1 MIDVAE
7 SGIFREGT
15 TGGCQW
21 RVRGLIQSETLRRT
35 SHPHWVS
42 PDCRWR
48 WPVEHPHQLVGLRWM
63 CRCRTLQCITNSSS
77 VRKKF
82 PTSVCRHSTSST
94 GKTLQHLWLD
104 LNKLLGA
111 AGVDVGAADAASAL
125 ADAVGEA
132 AGAAGAVV
140 AAAIAGDVA
149 AGSRRDFLNRPSAI
163 MTRSARRIEALLL
176 ARAPASPLIVALDH
190 SNNKCTQSADRQ
202 HRERRSSSAGVR
214 RTRAAGSGEMW
225 RACGQVAPAIAPT
238 SPQALRAFRLAPRS
252 TPSPRPNTRPTATP
266 KGPNALQH
274 HSGQR
279 QRLGDS
285 SATRHKDDEGE
296 DFRGPLWQ
304 CTTLVACA
312 SGRVVAPN

>member
-48 WPVEHPHQLVGLRWM
+48 WPVEHPHQLVGLRWT

-111 AGVDVGAADAASAL
+111 AGVDVEAADAASAL

-132 AGAAGAVV
+132 AGAVVAVV

-149 AGSRRDFLNRPSAI
+149 AGSRRVPCSIALERNRPPNSGGLFL
-163 MTRSARRIEALLL
+163 TSNPSLSKKVSD
-176 ARAPASPLIVALDH
+176 AS
-190 SNNKCTQSADRQ
+190 Q
-202 HRERRSSSAGVR
+202 
-214 RTRAAGSGEMW
+214 
-225 RACGQVAPAIAPT
+225 
-238 SPQALRAFRLAPRS
+238 
-252 TPSPRPNTRPTATP
+252 RP
-266 KGPNALQH
+266 KL
-274 HSGQR
+274 
-279 QRLGDS
+279 
-285 SATRHKDDEGE
+285 
-296 DFRGPLWQ
+296 
-304 CTTLVACA
+304 
-312 SGRVVAPN
+312 GRVGSSVHRYC

>member
-35 SHPHWVS
+35 SHPHWVL

-48 WPVEHPHQLVGLRWM
+48 WPVEHPHRLVGLRWM
-63 CRCRTLQCITNSSS
+63 CRCRTLQRITNSSS

-94 GKTLQHLWLD
+94 RKTLQHLWLD
-104 LNKLLGA
+104 SKKLPGVAGA
-111 AGVDVGAADAASAL
+111 DVAAADAASAL

-176 ARAPASPLIVALDH
+176 ARAPASPLITGLDH
-190 SNNKCTQSADRQ
+190 
-202 HRERRSSSAGVR
+202 
-214 RTRAAGSGEMW
+214 
-225 RACGQVAPAIAPT
+225 
-238 SPQALRAFRLAPRS
+238 
-252 TPSPRPNTRPTATP
+252 
-266 KGPNALQH
+266 
-274 HSGQR
+274 
-279 QRLGDS
+279 
-285 SATRHKDDEGE
+285 
-296 DFRGPLWQ
+296 
-304 CTTLVACA
+304 
-312 SGRVVAPN
+312 